1 MAKRSRQKN
10 PHKAKKRKKREDN
23 GFFIREQQLNKLIG
37 KFISNYHSLSYPP
50 NEKEYDDM
58 NKQRLEIKRLLSLQD
73 GELWKQSYR
82 RKRFYHQQL
91 NSFKYTYTAWKRF
104 TYYIYLEQRYNMPK
118 HLIQPLTFYKKVS
131 HNINYTIFTL

>member
-1 MAKRSRQKN
+1 MAKKSRQKN

-58 NKQRLEIKRLLSLQD
+58 NNQRLEIKRLLSLQD
-73 GELWKQSYR
+73 SELWKQSHR

-91 NSFKYTYTAWKRF
+91 NSFKYIYTAWKRF

-131 HNINYTIFTL
+131 HNINYTTFTL